1 MIVCFQSLTQVF
13 GQKSS
18 AKMTNT
24 GLTMGG
30 NHIPGLAFAEALR
43 LAGWAGFALAL
54 LAVSGCTHRQTIAQ
68 LPEWETAPPAHSA
81 YPPPIRSNPAPTPT
95 YSTPSAANPPSP
107 RTHSPM
113 HIPPTPA
120 PPGGVS
126 AVDLDYVATHR
137 PILTE
142 EGLATWYTAPYK
154 GRKAAAA

>member
-1 MIVCFQSLTQVF
+1 
-13 GQKSS
+13 
-18 AKMTNT
+18 
-24 GLTMGG
+24 
-30 NHIPGLAFAEALR
+30 
-43 LAGWAGFALAL
+43 
-54 LAVSGCTHRQTIAQ
+54 
-68 LPEWETAPPAHSA
+68 
-81 YPPPIRSNPAPTPT
+81 
-95 YSTPSAANPPSP
+95 
-107 RTHSPM
+107 M